1 MGTTE
6 TLPLI
11 IDGIILLI
19 LILSIADGYKKGFVR
34 IVLSV
39 VALIVCVAAAN
50 ECSLPAAEA
59 VNKAFVHDAAVEYI
73 TETVSN
79 KAEESTESI
88 IAQIPEGIR
97 KVAEENGISLN
108 GIAEKASNKESL
120 KPECEKLVTKA
131 EGIVI
136 IPVLKLLCFAALYF
150 IFQAV
155 CSVIIRFIN
164 RVFKLPVINGLNKAL
179 GAICGGAKGAVAV
192 AVICLIIVSLQ
203 PLYSSIPF
211 GQAVADTTVMNAVY
225 NLTSELI
232 G

>member
-19 LILSIADGYKKGFVR
+19 FILSVVGGYKKGFVR

-50 ECSLPAAEA
+50 EFSLPAAQA
-59 VNKAFVHDAAVEYI
+59 VNKAFVHDAVVNYI
-73 TETVSN
+73 TETVSQ
-79 KAEESTESI
+79 KAEESAEGI

-97 KVAEENGISLN
+97 EAAEENGVSLN
-108 GIAEKASNKESL
+108 AIAEKAGDKEAL
-120 KPECEKLVTKA
+120 MPECEKLVTKA
-131 EGIVI
+131 EGVVI

-150 IFQAV
+150 VFQAI
-155 CSVIIRFIN
+155 CSVLIRFIN
-164 RVFKLPVINGLNKAL
+164 KVFKLPVVNGLNKIL
-179 GAICGGAKGAVAV
+179 GAICGGAKGAVMI

-211 GQAVADTTVMNAVY
+211 GQAVADTTLMNAVY
-225 NLTSELI
+225 EFTSEI
-232 G
+232 IA